1 MTAPLI
7 ETRGVSKH
15 YGAFRALDDVSVRV
29 NEGEFLA
36 IVGPNGAGKTTLVN
50 LLTGL
55 LVPTNGQVYFRGQN
69 IAGVGPVALAKRGM
83 ARTFQLVQIFPQL
96 TVAETIA
103 AAVVTRQ
110 EKSWAL
116 FSPLLEDPEI
126 AQRVAEIAAIFGLE
140 RRLGTIS
147 RLLSQ
152 GEKKLLDVASAF
164 ALEPEVILL
173 DEPTSG
179 VSTAEKHALMRTLI
193 GAAEAASVKAII
205 LVEHDMDLV
214 AAYSRRI
221 IALSE
226 GKVLADLPP
235 EPFFADPVIIETVV
249 GKRRGR

>member
-1 MTAPLI
+1 MTPLI

-15 YGAFRALDDVSVRV
+15 YGAFRAVDDVSVAVR
-29 NEGEFLA
+29 EGEFVS

-55 LVPTNGQVYFRGQN
+55 LVPTGGQVFFKGEN
-69 IAGVGPVALAKRGM
+69 IAGVGPVVLATRGM

-110 EKSWAL
+110 DKRWR
-116 FSPLLEDPEI
+116 LLASLPDDG
-126 AQRVAEIAAIFGLE
+126 EIAARVADIANVFGLGS
-140 RRLGTIS
+140 RLATLS

-164 ALEPEVILL
+164 ALDPQVILL

-179 VSTAEKHALMRTLI
+179 VSTAEKHTVMKTLV
-193 GAAEAASVKAII
+193 GAAATAGVKAII

-214 AAYSRRI
+214 ASYSHRI

-226 GKVLADLPP
+226 GRVLADLPP
-235 EPFFADPVIIETVV
+235 DAFFADPVIIETVV
-249 GKRRGR
+249 GKRRGH

>member
-1 MTAPLI
+1 MTALI

-15 YGAFRALDDVSVRV
+15 YGAFCALDNVSIAVR
-29 NEGEFLA
+29 EGEFVS

-55 LVPTNGQVYFRGQN
+55 LVPTKGEVYFKGEN
-69 IAGVGPVALAKRGM
+69 IAGVGPVALATRGM
-83 ARTFQLVQIFPQL
+83 ARTFQLVQTFPQL
-96 TVAETIA
+96 TVAETIG

-110 EKSWAL
+110 GKQWRL
-116 FSPLLEDPEI
+116 FSPLLQDAEI
-126 AQRVAEIAAIFGLE
+126 AARVAEIAGIFGLGG
-140 RRLGTIS
+140 RLASLS

-164 ALEPEVILL
+164 ALEPQVILL

-179 VSTAEKHALMRTLI
+179 VSTAEKHTVMKTLV
-193 GAAEAASVKAII
+193 GAARAAGVDAII

-214 AAYSRRI
+214 ASYSHRI

-235 EPFFADPVIIETVV
+235 ETFFADPVIIETVV
-249 GKRRGR
+249 GKRKGH